1 MVLLQYKYN
10 ASIFLQQAL
19 AEDMK
24 LKLLTVMK
32 DLLNQGLKIQTLQ
45 AWGWFIRLQG
55 SHAMKYRHLTNDMLK
70 VPEKTFSDHNPQVQI
85 ASLVFHVELL
95 VLELGF
101 AHLPSCIWKCCEH
114 RDGFSLGLLLYSL
127 IISLYQLFIFSR
139 GPWTC

>member
-1 MVLLQYKYN
+1 VVLLQYKYN

-85 ASLVFHVELL
+85 ASLVFYVELL
-95 VLELGF
+95 VLESCF
-101 AHLPSCIWKCCEH
+101 AVVASSH
-114 RDGFSLGLLLYSL
+114 LLYSFT
-127 IISLYQLFIFSR
+127 QLHLETLR
-139 GPWTC
+139 A